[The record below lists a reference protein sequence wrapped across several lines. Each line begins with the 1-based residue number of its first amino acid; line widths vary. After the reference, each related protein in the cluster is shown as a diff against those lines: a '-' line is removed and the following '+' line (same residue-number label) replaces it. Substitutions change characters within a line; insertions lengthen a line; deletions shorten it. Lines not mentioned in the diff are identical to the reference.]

1 MQFWNRIQPDLDM
14 ASKINDYLEESD
26 MLSVRD
32 LYLKLKKILSLEGMD
47 KALGINDTQVL
58 ELHEVLD

>member
-1 MQFWNRIQPDLDM
+1 M

-32 LYLKLKKILSLEGMD
+32 LYMKLKEILSQEGMD

-58 ELHEVLD
+58 ELHDVLD

>member
-32 LYLKLKKILSLEGMD
+32 LYMKLKEILSQEGMD

-58 ELHEVLD
+58 ELHDVLD

>member
-1 MQFWNRIQPDLDM
+1 LQFWNRIQPDLDM

-32 LYLKLKKILSLEGMD
+32 LYMKLKEILSQEGMD

-58 ELHEVLD
+58 ELHDVLD